1 MISRLTCVPIL
12 QSMSD
17 VLSFVGTLA
26 EAAGPILVLTGVN
39 AGTMIMAL
47 IGTLA
52 GALSVVV
59 GQGLQEL
66 AAQAETPQ
74 IPEIPESPPVV
85 VTTNTGGST
94 GVNQVNTFS
103 KIPCT
108 NVVRTLL

>member
-1 MISRLTCVPIL
+1 
-12 QSMSD
+12 MSD

-39 AGTMIMAL
+39 AGTMIMAV

-74 IPEIPESPPVV
+74 IPEIPETPPVV
-85 VTTNTGGST
+85 VTTNTGGSGT
-94 GVNQVNTFS
+94 GVNQVRTFS
-103 KIPCT
+103 KLPCT